1 MRMVT
6 KRLLILSGLALTVVN
21 AIASDHGAGSHGD
34 VPTKLVFVQFVN
46 LFGLLVF
53 FIFIL
58 KKRAGTFFS
67 QRRQNYLEQI
77 KEAEKARNLSEKSKQ
92 EILLKLKSF
101 ENDTERSLQQAHR
114 ESDQLKQQL
123 IQSARENAK
132 KMEQDVEN
140 LLKVEHEKMQR
151 QLKLD
156 LLSLAVDGA
165 RKDLKARV
173 GNSEQKQL
181 QTEFVEKI
189 QVV

>member
-1 MRMVT
+1 MRIST
-6 KRLLILSGLALTVVN
+6 KSLLILSGVALTVAN
-21 AIASDHGAGSHGD
+21 AVASEHGGGSHGD

-58 KKRAGTFFS
+58 KKKAGAFFF

-92 EILLKLKSF
+92 EILLKLKNF

-123 IQSARENAK
+123 VQAARENAK

-151 QLKLD
+151 QLKHD

-165 RKDLKARV
+165 KKELKARV